1 MELNEVRDA
10 VHLTSKEKG
19 FWKDYDFLMGSL
31 TNGRVKNATK
41 QAFLSQKLMLTVSE
55 LSEAMEAL
63 RTDHF
68 ADITAYSDGLVDIK
82 EEDEEAEKLL
92 FEKTIKNSFEDELAD
107 SLIRILD
114 LAGKMN
120 IDIDWFV
127 NRKMQYNGARP
138 YMHGKNF

>member
-1 MELNEVRDA
+1 
-10 VHLTSKEKG
+10 
-19 FWKDYDFLMGSL
+19 MGSL

-82 EEDEEAEKLL
+82 VEDEESEKLL

-138 YMHGKNF
+138 HMHGKNF